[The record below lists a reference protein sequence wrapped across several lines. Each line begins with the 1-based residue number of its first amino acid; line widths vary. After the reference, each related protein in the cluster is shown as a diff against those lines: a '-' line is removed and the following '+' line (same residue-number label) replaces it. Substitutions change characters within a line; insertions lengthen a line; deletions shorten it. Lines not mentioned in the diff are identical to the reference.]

1 MLLKNKKGG
10 AGPQA
15 VRDDKKKRIRKTSVR
30 WKKTTPQCDWEFLAI
45 CVEIENRYTKL
56 LEGDFSPSLR
66 LRVGLI

>member
-1 MLLKNKKGG
+1 ME
-10 AGPQA
+10 
-15 VRDDKKKRIRKTSVR
+15 
-30 WKKTTPQCDWEFLAI
+30 KTTPQCDWEFLAI